1 MTKIDVTDATFE
13 KEVILKSNKT
23 PVLVDF
29 WAQWC
34 GPCMMLKPILE
45 KISEEYKGKFI
56 LAKLNVEENTKKA
69 SDYNIMSIPSV
80 KLFKNG
86 EVVDEFLGMIPEK
99 AIKDFLDKNLK

>member
-1 MTKIDVTDATFE
+1 MAKIDVADSTFE
-13 KEVILKSNKT
+13 KEVIIKSKKT

-56 LAKLNVEENTKKA
+56 LAKLNIEKNTKKA

-86 EVVDEFLGMIPEK
+86 EVVDEFLGLIPEK